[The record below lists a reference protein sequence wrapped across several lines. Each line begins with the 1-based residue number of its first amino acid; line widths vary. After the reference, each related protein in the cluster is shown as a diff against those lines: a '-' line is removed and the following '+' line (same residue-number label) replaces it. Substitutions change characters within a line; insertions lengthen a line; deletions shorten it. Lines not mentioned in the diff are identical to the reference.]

1 MCVHVCTWIMEEVAD
16 HSETYHCSMGSVVP
30 LVFCSLCPTLLRAGT
45 SVSVAKHD
53 NTHVKKFSL
62 INLIWL
68 LILSNTS
75 CIYKLEDYVYV
86 QYHLTIRSS
95 RLCL

>member
-1 MCVHVCTWIMEEVAD
+1 MEEVAD
-16 HSETYHCSMGSVVP
+16 HSKTYHCSMGSVVP

-62 INLIWL
+62 INLI
-68 LILSNTS
+68 
-75 CIYKLEDYVYV
+75 
-86 QYHLTIRSS
+86 
-95 RLCL
+95 